1 MWEKNQMS
9 FFAVLR
15 DGSEDNFDVIACH
28 LNLWSIGGLLGHKVF
43 LFDVGL
49 RLKNKHE
56 KDLTK
61 VRLAIPFGTDKE
73 SLEDLHDMLLNQS
86 AARLIFGRPV
96 KIDGSKIDYDTG
108 VQIPVAAVSSGESE
122 LKTEFSDSR
131 RGYSLWAIKIS
142 PAIKNDEECYLRVR
156 FEIYNLGRTWI
167 WKRSGLVK
175 TGALVDLRVADV
187 RQAVSKWN
195 VLEDQ
200 IVPIQGINVFV
211 ISPAS
216 LQFRATSPSCHYMR
230 LLEGTVWE
238 PYLRRKSGMRPGK
251 LVIYEWRNKKDSV
264 IDSADPFRVLLDL
277 SYEFGLLPPSNHLLT
292 AGLVLIALVAAYY
305 VLHHVEELMQFALA
319 ALSALPPLTAG
330 TVIAIILWLARGYG
344 PIKATVNLAKKLF
357 RRLERY
363 VTRP

>member
-1 MWEKNQMS
+1 
-9 FFAVLR
+9 
-15 DGSEDNFDVIACH
+15 
-28 LNLWSIGGLLGHKVF
+28 VF

-49 RLKNKHE
+49 RLKNKRE
-56 KDLTK
+56 KGLAK

-73 SLEDLHDMLLNQS
+73 SLEELHDMLLNQS

-96 KIDGSKIDYDTG
+96 KIDGSKIDYDAG
-108 VQIPVAAVSSGESE
+108 AQILVATVSSGESE
-122 LKTEFSDSR
+122 LRTEFSDPR
-131 RGYSLWAIKIS
+131 KGYSVWTIKIS
-142 PAIKNDEECYLRVR
+142 PTVKKDEECYVRVR
-156 FEIYNLGRTWI
+156 FELHNMGRAWV
-167 WKRSGLVK
+167 WKRSGFAK

-187 RQAVSKWN
+187 RQATSKWN
-195 VLEDQ
+195 ALEDQ

-238 PYLRRKSGMRPGK
+238 PYLRRKSGMRSQK
-251 LVIYEWRNKKDSV
+251 LVIYEWRNEKDSV
-264 IDSADPFRVLLDL
+264 IDSAHPFRVLLDL

-292 AGLVLIALVAAYY
+292 AGLVLIALIATYY
-305 VLHHVEELMQFALA
+305 VLHHVAEFTKLELA
-319 ALSALPPLTAG
+319 ALSALPPLTLG
-330 TVIAIILWLARGYG
+330 TAIAIILWLARGYG
-344 PIKATVNLAKKLF
+344 PIKATVSAARKLF